1 MDGRFLLGLRLGSVG
16 DRFDGSVAVGGLP
29 GEQLLGFLEAL
40 RLAAAVLG
48 PGALGLVHPL
58 HAAATAD
65 PTRRRGRLLLGPNGV
80 TLAVTL
86 IPHVPRMPADR
97 TAKQPRDGYGNG
109 MAMSELDGA
118 RRKLRVAAAGDIHC
132 RQASRE
138 RVLIAFGALDGEA
151 DLALLAGDLTSH
163 GTVAEAEILAEA
175 VAATAVPV
183 AVVLGNHDWHAGQ
196 AAEIKARL
204 GDAGAIVLDR
214 SAVVCQLGGV
224 EVGIVGCK
232 GFVGGFAPHHLP
244 DFGEPSLRAVYA
256 ETAAEV
262 EALQTGLQE
271 VATCP
276 LRIVLL
282 HYSPVETT
290 LEGEPREIFAFLGS
304 DRLAAPILEHGPD
317 LVLHGHAHE
326 GAAEGR
332 IGAAPVYNVSLP
344 VTRRDFWTIELD
356 VRSTHS
362 PIP

>member
-1 MDGRFLLGLRLGSVG
+1 M
-16 DRFDGSVAVGGLP
+16 
-29 GEQLLGFLEAL
+29 
-40 RLAAAVLG
+40 
-48 PGALGLVHPL
+48 PGAE
-58 HAAATAD
+58 AAK
-65 PTRRRGRLLLGPNGV
+65 P
-80 TLAVTL
+80 
-86 IPHVPRMPADR
+86 PAG
-97 TAKQPRDGYGNG
+97 GYGCG
-109 MAMSELDGA
+109 MAMSELDGS
-118 RRKLRVAAAGDIHC
+118 RRKLRIAAAGDIHC
-132 RQASRE
+132 REANRG
-138 RVLIAFGALDGEA
+138 RVVAAFAALDGEA

-163 GTVAEAEILAEA
+163 GRVEEAEILCEA

-183 AVVLGNHDWHAGQ
+183 ATVLGNHDWHAGR
-196 AAEIKARL
+196 AEEITARL
-204 GDAGAIVLDR
+204 EEAGAIVLDR
-214 SAVVCQLGGV
+214 RATVRQLAGV

-256 ETAAEV
+256 EATAEV
-262 EALQTGLQE
+262 EALEAGLQE

-282 HYSPVETT
+282 HYSPVEAT

-332 IGAAPVYNVSLP
+332 IGATPVYNVSLP
-344 VTRRDFWTIELD
+344 VTGRDFWTIELD
-356 VRSTHS
+356 ARRTHS